1 MAVMPCGMPASA
13 HQPRSPRGARA
24 LLVLWGVFL
33 ASSVA
38 MAMFTLGQLWRG
50 AITVYAKNA
59 KAPTHITWAEQPGA
73 FLLYALLYVGVCLAF
88 ALFTYRIGK
97 AWRAARRLPVA

>member
-13 HQPRSPRGARA
+13 HQPRSPRGAHA
-24 LLVLWGVFL
+24 LLVLLGVFL

-38 MAMFTLGQLWRG
+38 MVMWTAGQLLGG

-59 KAPTHITWAEQPGA
+59 TAPTHMSWAEQPGA
-73 FLLYALLYVGVCLAF
+73 FVLYALLYVGVCVAF
-88 ALFTYRIGK
+88 VLFTYRVGM
-97 AWRAARRLPVA
+97 AWRAARRQPVE